1 MNKRIH
7 QKILVLL
14 TCFTAISHSIYGQ
27 VPGDH
32 AIAQND
38 VTWTTLGKDE
48 NDSMPLG
55 NGSFAANVWT
65 EQNGDLVL
73 LLSSPDAWTETGKL
87 VKLGRVRIKLT
98 PNPFTA
104 SSGFTQTLKLETG
117 EIEIKSG
124 ANTMSVWIDANQP
137 VLHVKAHLAES
148 ASLQAGLEMWRKT
161 LPFSSYKQS
170 DYSRVMSGDN
180 NPRSEP
186 DIIFPAGKD
195 RITWCHYNPDS
206 YYPFILKQEH
216 LESLIPATRDPLVN
230 RCFGVNITGLG
241 LVSSGDLTLKS
252 VVPSKDLRI
261 DLIALTQQKAN
272 TPQAWLTGIGAL
284 TDLLES
290 KNTERMLLNH
300 QQWWKDFWNRSFIRV
315 SGKDDATLVSQGYV
329 MQRYMVAC
337 SSRGEIPPKF
347 NGGVFTV
354 GHDIPDTVRQVA
366 KIHDADYRAWGDSY
380 WNQNN
385 RLLYWPLI
393 ATGDTDLIKPWFNMY
408 LNALALAKGKTK
420 LYYGHDGA
428 SYPETM
434 HFWGVSNLGDFGKN
448 NPTNEIQ
455 SHWQKY
461 HIQGTLEVIAQML
474 DTYDYNPN
482 EQFARKELIP
492 FADEIVTFYD
502 QHYTR
507 DANGK
512 ILMSPSQSLESY
524 QLIAVNP
531 TPDIAGLMSVLPRL
545 LVLPANLT
553 TPKQRAAWDKTLN
566 DLPPIPIGKTAKG
579 KLPPLGIGDE
589 DGIATILPAE
599 KYGKAG
605 NSENPELYVAFPYRL
620 FGVGKPNFELA
631 QNTFAAR
638 RSPANT
644 CWGQDGTQGAVLGM
658 VSVAKKAAIAEFTNY
673 GDQRFKWFWK
683 PDHDW
688 IPDLDNGGDGMITL
702 QLMLMQCD
710 DKRIQLL
717 PAWPSEWTAD
727 FKLHAP
733 YQTTVEGHVQNGKI
747 TNLKVT
753 PTSRAKDI
761 VVLKTQ

>member
-1 MNKRIH
+1 
-7 QKILVLL
+7 
-14 TCFTAISHSIYGQ
+14 
-27 VPGDH
+27 
-32 AIAQND
+32 
-38 VTWTTLGKDE
+38 
-48 NDSMPLG
+48 
-55 NGSFAANVWT
+55 
-65 EQNGDLVL
+65 
-73 LLSSPDAWTETGKL
+73 
-87 VKLGRVRIKLT
+87 
-98 PNPFTA
+98 
-104 SSGFTQTLKLETG
+104 
-117 EIEIKSG
+117 
-124 ANTMSVWIDANQP
+124 
-137 VLHVKAHLAES
+137 
-148 ASLQAGLEMWRKT
+148 
-161 LPFSSYKQS
+161 
-170 DYSRVMSGDN
+170 
-180 NPRSEP
+180 
-186 DIIFPAGKD
+186 
-195 RITWCHYNPDS
+195 
-206 YYPFILKQEH
+206 
-216 LESLIPATRDPLVN
+216 
-230 RCFGVNITGLG
+230 
-241 LVSSGDLTLKS
+241 
-252 VVPSKDLRI
+252 
-261 DLIALTQQKAN
+261 
-272 TPQAWLTGIGAL
+272 
-284 TDLLES
+284 
-290 KNTERMLLNH
+290 MLLNH
-300 QQWWKDFWNRSFIRV
+300 KQWWRDFWNRSFIRV

-545 LVLPANLT
+545 LALPANLT
-553 TPKQRAAWDKTLN
+553 TTKQRTAWAKTLN
-566 DLPPIPIGKTAKG
+566 DLPPLPIGKTARG
-579 KLPPLGIGDE
+579 KLPPMGVGDP
-589 DGIATILPAE
+589 DGTTTILPAE

-620 FGVGKPNFELA
+620 FGVGKPNLELA

-644 CWGQDGTQGAVLGM
+644 CWGQDGTQSAVLGM
-658 VSVAKKAAIAEFTNY
+658 ASVAKKAAIAEFTNY

-717 PAWPSEWTAD
+717 PAWPSEWTTD

-747 TNLKVT
+747 SNLKVT
-753 PTSRAKDI
+753 PASRAKDV
-761 VVLKTQ
+761 VVLKAQ